1 MKRESMSFSRLVGG
15 SALLLAILGAATA
28 AAAPGPGKGA
38 TTASPAR
45 TAKTAK
51 AARAGTVTGHIL
63 FQGKP
68 PARARLVRD
77 TDPVCARTPRLDEAV
92 VVTAGK
98 LRDVHVRIKTGTAGT
113 HSAPAAPVIV
123 NQSECMYTPRVVG
136 LMEGQALH
144 IGNGDPTY
152 HNVRGTKHERTE
164 WNLGQP
170 PRAPAIVRES
180 PGKAGEVVTLR
191 CDVHPWM
198 RAYAVITDHPYFDVT
213 GEDGAFALR
222 QVPPGSYTIEAW
234 HPTLGLKS
242 ATITVRKGKTANV
255 DMVFP

>member
-1 MKRESMSFSRLVGG
+1 MKRESTSFSRLVTGG
-15 SALLLAILGAATA
+15 VVLAAALGLSTA
-28 AAAPGPGKGA
+28 AAAPGPKPA
-38 TTASPAR
+38 SPASKEKSASASPAR
-45 TAKTAK
+45 NAG
-51 AARAGTVTGHIL
+51 GTVTGHIL
-63 FQGKP
+63 FQGEP
-68 PARARLVRD
+68 PARAPLARD

-92 VVTAGK
+92 VVGAGK
-98 LRDVHVRIKTGTAGT
+98 LRDVHVRIKTGTAGK
-113 HSAPAAPVIV
+113 HSAPAAPAVV
-123 NQSECMYTPRVVG
+123 DQSECMYTPRVVG
-136 LMEGQALH
+136 LVEGQALH

-152 HNVRGTKHERTE
+152 HNVRGTKHEHTE

-213 GEDGAFALR
+213 GDDGTFTLNA
-222 QVPPGSYTIEAW
+222 VPPGTYTLEAW

-242 ATITVRKGKTANV
+242 ATITVRKGQTESV
-255 DMVFP
+255 DLAFP